1 MNNQILETNINYQ
14 NGKAVIIR
22 ILVAVITIITI
33 AISLWWLMPEKSPY
47 MEEVLSFQ
55 GKVERGQAIFAVN
68 CAGCHGNNGDGH
80 VGPSLHNITKHKSE
94 LSIIKQVT
102 SGKTPPMPKFQP
114 SGEDMADLLSYLRQL
129 SDS

>member
-14 NGKAVIIR
+14 NGKTSIIRLLVGVII
-22 ILVAVITIITI
+22 IITI
-33 AISLWWLMPEKSPY
+33 AIFSWWLMPEKSPY
-47 MEEVLSFQ
+47 IEEVLSFQ
-55 GKVERGQAIFAVN
+55 GKIERGQAIFAVN

-102 SGKTPPMPKFQP
+102 SGKTPPMPQFQP